1 MGTLMLVLLVAFAT
15 VMGLATA
22 LALRNRVLLKL
33 GVRNIPRRRGRTT
46 LIVVGLML
54 GTVIIAAALS
64 TGDTMTN
71 TIRSSVLTS
80 LGNID
85 EGISV
90 SGAETGEDLF
100 IESPTETPYFDEAS
114 FVPVRDA
121 LSDSGLVDG
130 VAPVVVEDVALP
142 DTTTQ

>member
-1 MGTLMLVLLVAFAT
+1 MDSLFGIPIGTLMVVFLVAFAT
-15 VMGLATA
+15 VMGLVTT
-22 LALRNRVLLKL
+22 LALRNRVLFKL

-71 TIRSSVLTS
+71 TIRASVLTS

-85 EGISV
+85 EVVSV
-90 SGAETGEDLF
+90 SGAETGENLF
-100 IESPTETPYFDEAS
+100 IESPTETSYFDPRAS
-114 FVPVRDA
+114 RPAR
-121 LSDSGLVDG
+121 G
-130 VAPVVVEDVALP
+130 
-142 DTTTQ
+142 